1 MTVQCGD
8 GIRKNVH
15 KHIERSGIDM
25 TAKDSGM
32 NEMKLYWES
41 KSGFNERGN
50 TNSEQGGVLKVKNG
64 AWNVGLA
71 NVLASCG
78 NESVTEK
85 DFKLCAM
92 RILMRDENSSD
103 ARSEHS
109 ARVLCERSA
118 K

>member
-1 MTVQCGD
+1 
-8 GIRKNVH
+8 
-15 KHIERSGIDM
+15 
-25 TAKDSGM
+25 
-32 NEMKLYWES
+32 MKLYWES
-41 KSGFNERGN
+41 NSDFNEREN
-50 TNSEQGGVLKVKNG
+50 PNSVQGGVLEVKNG
-64 AWNVGLA
+64 ARNVGLA

-85 DFKLCAM
+85 DFKSCAM

-109 ARVLCERSA
+109 ARVLCEQSV